1 MPQRCL
7 TGLAWSWVTE
17 LISSEQALPLGI
29 RVGAHCVF
37 HTGLRQSLLS
47 GYVTPGVT
55 VADSQT
61 SKATLRSDSSNSLVS
76 SAPVTKDNPDGKQ
89 KAKSQNAA
97 DSTFPKTGE
106 SGDSRTWRGKAAG
119 PCLPS
124 AATVSPVFAYVSQ
137 MQAYLCGDWSTLKH
151 SWRPGLG
158 FWLSSPW
165 ERVYPPL
172 WS

>member
-1 MPQRCL
+1 M
-7 TGLAWSWVTE
+7 
-17 LISSEQALPLGI
+17 PLGI

-61 SKATLRSDSSNSLVS
+61 SKATLRSDSNPLVS
-76 SAPVTKDNPDGKQ
+76 SAPVTEDNPDGKQ

-106 SGDSRTWRGKAAG
+106 SGQQDVEGQGCWSLLAISSNSFTSI
-119 PCLPS
+119 CL
-124 AATVSPVFAYVSQ
+124 
-137 MQAYLCGDWSTLKH
+137 C
-151 SWRPGLG
+151 
-158 FWLSSPW
+158 LSNASL
-165 ERVYPPL
+165 PL
-172 WS
+172 WGLEYPQTQLEARPRFLALVILGEGISTPLELVKL